1 MSRVVLDTNVLVSA
15 LLLKGKL
22 NKFVDL
28 WKTGII
34 NPVLSKET
42 FSELIAVL
50 SYSKFNL
57 SDYEIKTIM
66 EDEILPFFMV
76 TEIKEEVSG
85 ICRDP
90 NDDIFLTAAY
100 NAQASIIVTG
110 DKVLLELKN
119 FTSIRILT
127 PREYLDMIEE

>member
-15 LLLKGKL
+15 LLLKGRL
-22 NKFVDL
+22 NKLVDL

-34 NPVLSKET
+34 DPYLSKET

-50 SYSKFNL
+50 GYPKFNL
-57 SDYEIKTIM
+57 SDNEIKTIL

-76 TEIKEEVSG
+76 AEIKEEVSG

-90 NDDIFLTAAY
+90 DDDIFLTAAC
-100 NAQASIIVTG
+100 NARASLLVTG
-110 DKVLLELKN
+110 DKDLLELKK
-119 FTSIRILT
+119 FKSIRIVT
-127 PREYLDMIEE
+127 AREYLDMLKV

>member
-22 NKFVDL
+22 NNFVDL

-34 NPVLSKET
+34 NPVLSRET

-50 SYSKFNL
+50 SYPKFNL
-57 SDYEIKTIM
+57 SDYEIKTIL

-76 TEIKEEVSG
+76 TEIKEGVSG

-90 NDDIFLTAAY
+90 NDDMFLTAAY
-100 NAQASIIVTG
+100 NAQASLIVTG
-110 DKVLLELKN
+110 DKDLLELKN
-119 FTSIRILT
+119 FKSIRIVT
-127 PREYLDMIEE
+127 PSEYLDMIEE